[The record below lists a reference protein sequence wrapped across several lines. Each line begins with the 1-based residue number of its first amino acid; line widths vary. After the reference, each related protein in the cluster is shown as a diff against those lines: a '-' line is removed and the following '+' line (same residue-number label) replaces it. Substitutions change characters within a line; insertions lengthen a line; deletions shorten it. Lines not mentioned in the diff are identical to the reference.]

1 MANEEERLEILRM
14 IERGDITPEEGMR
27 LMHALSGGRIEEKLA
42 IERTID
48 VANELSI
55 TDEIEDDEAAM
66 PEEPEVDEPAE
77 DIPVAPAQ
85 VVKEETQP
93 ETDARFARWKRW
105 WILPMSVGAVI
116 TVISAFWMYQ
126 GYQNHPFGWG
136 FWLSWIPFLIGVG
149 LMTLAAMSST
159 ARWLHVRVKQKPGQ
173 KPAVIAI
180 SMPLPFGLIKLVMRL
195 FGHRIPQVKGQN
207 IAEMVDM
214 LDQNLSN
221 DAPFY
226 VHVDDED
233 GEQVEV
239 FIG

>member
-1 MANEEERLEILRM
+1 MAIEEERLEILRM

-27 LMHALSGGRIEEKLA
+27 LMRALSGGRIEDNA
-42 IERTID
+42 VERTTVG
-48 VANELSI
+48 VADELSI
-55 TDEIEDDEAAM
+55 LNEAEENEAAM
-66 PEEPEVDEPAE
+66 AEETEVEEPAE
-77 DIPVAPAQ
+77 DVPVTPAQ
-85 VVKEETQP
+85 VVKEETQA

-105 WILPMSVGAVI
+105 WILPMSLGAVI

-180 SMPLPFGLIKLVMRL
+180 SMPLPFGLIKLAMRL

-221 DAPFY
+221 DTPFY